1 MKIKVEDKPILEVLS
16 LESTRY
22 DVPKKHY
29 DPEVE
34 EPVIRASI
42 CTGEQVACMRN
53 RETGQLREIML
64 IRDEGDLGRYMY
76 LRDNEKGKYL
86 HMSRQEAREQM
97 EIDREERP
105 CL

>member
-42 CTGEQVACMRN
+42 CTGEQTLGFRNLSTGSFQEVCLLRDQTDLDQFVYIRSSSSRLISEICRMRN
-53 RETGQLREIML
+53 PDKI
-64 IRDEGDLGRYMY
+64 
-76 LRDNEKGKYL
+76 
-86 HMSRQEAREQM
+86 
-97 EIDREERP
+97 
-105 CL
+105 

>member
-1 MKIKVEDKPILEVLS
+1 MKIKVEDKPIMEVLS

-42 CTGEQVACMRN
+42 CTGEQTLGIRN
-53 RETGQLREIML
+53 LSTGSFQEVCLLRNQTDLDQFRKDYGIVGEI
-64 IRDEGDLGRYMY
+64 RKVY
-76 LRDNEKGKYL
+76 
-86 HMSRQEAREQM
+86 
-97 EIDREERP
+97 
-105 CL
+105 

>member
-42 CTGEQVACMRN
+42 CTGEQTLGFRN
-53 RETGQLREIML
+53 LSTGSFQEVCL
-64 IRDEGDLGRYMY
+64 
-76 LRDNEKGKYL
+76 LRDQTDLDQFRKDYGIVG
-86 HMSRQEAREQM
+86 
-97 EIDREERP
+97 EIRKAY
-105 CL
+105 